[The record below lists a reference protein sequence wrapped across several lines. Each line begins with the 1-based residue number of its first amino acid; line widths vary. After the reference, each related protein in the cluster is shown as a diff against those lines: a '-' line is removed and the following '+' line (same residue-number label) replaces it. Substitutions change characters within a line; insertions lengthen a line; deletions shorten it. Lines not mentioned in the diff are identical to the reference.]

1 MLQKKGVGPMNAR
14 QAKFKLE
21 FMIMMIMSDRL
32 EDAQKAAG
40 SLFGYLD
47 EQIAREERE
56 VV

>member
-1 MLQKKGVGPMNAR
+1 MSAK

-21 FMIMMIMSDRL
+21 FMIMMLMSDRL
-32 EDAQKAAG
+32 EEAQKAAG

-56 VV
+56 VM

>member
-1 MLQKKGVGPMNAR
+1 MNAR

-21 FMIMMIMSDRL
+21 FMIMMILSDRL

-56 VV
+56 IV